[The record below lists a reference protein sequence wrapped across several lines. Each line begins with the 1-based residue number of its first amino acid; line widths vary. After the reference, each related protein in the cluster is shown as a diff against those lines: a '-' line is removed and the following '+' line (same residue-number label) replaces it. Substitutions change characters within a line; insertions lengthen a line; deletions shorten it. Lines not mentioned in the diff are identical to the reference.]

1 MKALCFDDRVLT
13 GLLIMNFVLF
23 NLLNGLKIRN
33 FLLANCMPVKS
44 VLLNN
49 IRKSMEIKLCSDEKP
64 QHSYEL
70 TDDDRFCSFNSGSNS
85 INGFTQNG
93 EIEQQGI
100 EA

>member
-44 VLLNN
+44 VLLNKPA
-49 IRKSMEIKLCSDEKP
+49 IRSVV
-64 QHSYEL
+64 
-70 TDDDRFCSFNSGSNS
+70 SFPIIIGNCWIRALLVFNCIFIFYISCLL
-85 INGFTQNG
+85 FTTG
-93 EIEQQGI
+93 G
-100 EA
+100 